1 MLKPCEHCG
10 AENPALAKFCRQ
22 CGQPWPPPALRS
34 ATRDS
39 PLMQQWRRLRHQMT
53 RKEVRALL
61 GEPARIE
68 PATPGS
74 PVRERWTYEYE
85 RSDGAADRLGGHI
98 EFAMPDGVVAAW
110 VEPDWRALSEP
121 A

>member
-1 MLKPCEHCG
+1 MLKPCEYCG

-22 CGQPWPPPALRS
+22 CGKPWPPPALRS

-39 PLMQQWRRLRHQMT
+39 PVMQQWRRLKHQMT

-68 PATPGS
+68 AAVAGAPP
-74 PVRERWTYEYE
+74 RERWTYEYE
-85 RSDGAADRLGGHI
+85 RAAGGDRLAGQVEFALPDGA
-98 EFAMPDGVVAAW
+98 VAAW